1 MKFHLVLLIIF
12 LAQMPFLILSAPSRS
27 KLKSKPLDQAQNGFN
42 KGVDEGVK
50 QGTKVCTAGAKVVK
64 MKDGDL
70 MCDIAASAM
79 GEEAKNT
86 ANAFKGCAEGKNCQE
101 EIQKDLNGKKEL
113 IGTAREMM
121 KKS

>member
-1 MKFHLVLLIIF
+1 
-12 LAQMPFLILSAPSRS
+12 MPFLIWSAPP
-27 KLKSKPLDQAQNGFN
+27 KAKSSNPMNQIQNGFN

-50 QGTKVCTAGAKVVK
+50 HGTKVCTAGAKAVQ

-70 MCDIAASAM
+70 ICDIATSAM

-86 ANAFKGCAEGKNCQE
+86 GSAIKGCAEGKDCGK
-101 EIQKDLNGKKEL
+101 EIEKDLKGKKEL
-113 IGTAREMM
+113 IKTAQAMS